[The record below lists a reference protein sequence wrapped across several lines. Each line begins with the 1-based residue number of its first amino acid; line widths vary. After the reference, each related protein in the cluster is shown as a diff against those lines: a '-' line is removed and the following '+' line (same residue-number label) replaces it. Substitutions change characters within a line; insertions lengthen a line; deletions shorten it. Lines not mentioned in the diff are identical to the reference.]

1 MVSGIRS
8 INCLVGRKR
17 LGHHLKS
24 TLTATETSR
33 WKRLHCRQT
42 TSSHKSLFLQ
52 LQLYRSSSLGHVGHF
67 FSNQF
72 AASLQRGHLQLW
84 LHSAQGF
91 CTDICDQTRAESKVW
106 YYCSQHV
113 ICMQYFQATT
123 LCCRQYGNEQ
133 WNASCA
139 QPSWVFHS
147 RADPNVAHILPGMVR
162 SNVLC
167 KRTISCSAGKFSLVS
182 LAPVSAGG
190 NLCQSV
196 PGFS

>member
-72 AASLQRGHLQLW
+72 AASLQRDIYNYGSTQLRVSALTSVIKPELNQKSDIITAPNMSSVCNTSRPQLCVVDSMVMNNGMQAVLSPTEYSTAEQIQMW
-84 LHSAQGF
+84 LTSFLGWSGQM
-91 CTDICDQTRAESKVW
+91 
-106 YYCSQHV
+106 YYV
-113 ICMQYFQATT
+113 
-123 LCCRQYGNEQ
+123 
-133 WNASCA
+133 NA
-139 QPSWVFHS
+139 PS
-147 RADPNVAHILPGMVR
+147 RAQL
-162 SNVLC
+162 
-167 KRTISCSAGKFSLVS
+167 
-182 LAPVSAGG
+182 G
-190 NLCQSV
+190 NFRWCHWPQCLHVVTCV
-196 PGFS
+196 KV